1 MCWHCPCWI
10 WSHPF
15 SGALSTTPVCCVL
28 HISTGR
34 SSSKYSPIALAL
46 GQRILATAGR
56 DTEQT
61 DLKAQNPHCPQRPD
75 LVLCGHSFGVSVA
88 RSFAQHLEVLGV
100 RLRGL
105 IAFDQRIRTAL
116 DLLPAFPQSH
126 HFSAS
131 FCRLS
136 SVASIQLGFSAA
148 LVPFSSLPS
157 RGFHISSRMA
167 ADSVESSQRA
177 CHLLD
182 TDHYSLP
189 KSHAW
194 DVSQMICKS

>member
-1 MCWHCPCWI
+1 MLALLVFDLEPPI
-10 WSHPF
+10 FWSF
-15 SGALSTTPVCCVL
+15 VSNTGVLRATYLRWKKFFKALSHCTSAWAAYPS
-28 HISTGR
+28 I
-34 SSSKYSPIALAL
+34 
-46 GQRILATAGR
+46 ATAGR

-61 DLKAQNPHCPQRPD
+61 DLKTQNPHCPQRAD

-88 RSFAQHLEVLGV
+88 RSFAQHLEVVGV

-136 SVASIQLGFSAA
+136 LQ
-148 LVPFSSLPS
+148 
-157 RGFHISSRMA
+157 
-167 ADSVESSQRA
+167 
-177 CHLLD
+177 
-182 TDHYSLP
+182 
-189 KSHAW
+189 
-194 DVSQMICKS
+194 